1 MLRNLPVR
9 DVSGY
14 TFVDMGSGKG
24 RMLLLAAELPFRRIV
39 GVEFASDLCALAR
52 KNVETY
58 RNSNQACFQIE
69 PLHMDA
75 MLFKF
80 PPEPSIIYFYYP
92 FERFVMEPVIRN
104 LNRSLAAH
112 PRDVIV
118 VYFNPVLTDVVESA
132 NKLQVYARSNY
143 FGSLYTIYRS
153 VV

>member
-1 MLRNLPVR
+1 
-9 DVSGY
+9 
-14 TFVDMGSGKG
+14 
-24 RMLLLAAELPFRRIV
+24 
-39 GVEFASDLCALAR
+39 
-52 KNVETY
+52 
-58 RNSNQACFQIE
+58 
-69 PLHMDA
+69 
-75 MLFKF
+75 
-80 PPEPSIIYFYYP
+80 
-92 FERFVMEPVIRN
+92 MEPVIRN